1 MKSLNSLSLNLEER
15 EEDGLQMKEP
25 RHEVCCFEEGRHQ
38 KQAGDIDP
46 KKIAQVPEV

>member
-1 MKSLNSLSLNLEER
+1 MKSLNSLSLNLEGR

-25 RHEVCCFEEGRHQ
+25 KNEVCCFEEGRSQ

-46 KKIAQVPEV
+46 KKITQVPEV